1 MKNWDRSEQV
11 GWGQLEGVI
20 RGQKGTEEGAWCT
33 QGRGPGEEANKVYS
47 AAKGKCLLWAGPV
60 LGSRDGAG
68 GQTDNTYCHHI
79 KVMDLLS

>member
-1 MKNWDRSEQV
+1 M
-11 GWGQLEGVI
+11 GPAEGVI

-68 GQTDNTYCHHI
+68 DKQTILTAI
-79 KVMDLLS
+79 TLGK